1 MTRKPVNVLIPGK
14 PLDQPLYNE
23 DGRLLL
29 TKGNILTE
37 EMTRSL
43 RENNTDHVFLGE
55 WDEKAFERY
64 ANAVPLTDYRNKAK
78 EMGEQLGLRV
88 ETLLDAGDLNPESK
102 GPAFENAIDH
112 SLQTGRTE
120 QQIAK
125 CTDSHSAG
133 VRVMSEIGQG
143 IIKPDEVAEAAAS
156 VVDQIMDAFSTDASL
171 LNNMTNLQ
179 HTSEYVCIHAINTS
193 ILAINIATAL
203 KQDEH
208 QVREIGIGALLHNIG
223 MSMVP
228 EHIVNCDRKLDPSE
242 HIDIQKHIGYGLYLL
257 DQFKGL
263 PASAR
268 VIMYQNKER
277 VDGRGYPRRRTSNV
291 IHRYAKIVAVADVYD
306 AMISDRP
313 WRKAHHP
320 YRAMEYLLSEAHK
333 KFDADVIKGLL
344 QYMSLFP
351 IGSFVSLE
359 SGDIARVVHSNFDD
373 FYHPVV
379 NVLFDEEKE
388 ALNPN
393 EIVDLHNQT
402 EVKVASVIE
411 DEIESEENIGFV

>member
-1 MTRKPVNVLIPGK
+1 MLKQPVNVLIPGK
-14 PLDQPLYNE
+14 PIDEPLFDE
-23 DGRLLL
+23 GGRLLL

-37 EMTRSL
+37 EMTQSL
-43 RENNTDHVFLGE
+43 RDNNKTHVYLGE
-55 WDEKAFERY
+55 WDEEEFKRY
-64 ANAVPLTDYRNKAK
+64 AEAVPLADYRDKAK
-78 EMGEQLGLRV
+78 QMGEQLGIRV
-88 ETLLDAGDLNPESK
+88 ESLINSGDLNPEPK
-102 GPAFENAIDH
+102 GPSFENSIDH
-112 SLQTGRTE
+112 SLQSNRSK

-125 CTDSHSAG
+125 CVDTHSAG
-133 VRVMSEIGQG
+133 IRTMSDIGHG
-143 IIKPDEVAEAAAS
+143 IVKPTEVAEAAGS
-156 VVDQIMDAFSTDASL
+156 VIDNIMEAFSTDASL

-203 KQDEH
+203 KMDEH

-228 EHIVNCDRKLDPSE
+228 DRIVNCDRKLDPSE

-257 DQFKGL
+257 DQFNGL
-263 PASAR
+263 PASTR

-277 VDGRGYPRRRTSNV
+277 ADGRGYPRRRAASI
-291 IHRYAKIVAVADVYD
+291 IHLYAKIVAVADVYD

-320 YRAMEYLLSEAHK
+320 YRAMEYLLSQAHK
-333 KFDADVIKGLL
+333 KFDAEVIKGLL

-359 SGDIARVVHSNFDD
+359 GGRIARVVHSNFDD

-379 NVLFDEEKE
+379 NVMFDEQKE
-388 ALNPN
+388 ALKPP
-393 EIVDLHNQT
+393 EIIDLHDQDA
-402 EVKVASVIE
+402 VKVASVIE
-411 DEIESEENIGFV
+411 DGLESAGNIGFN